1 MKCDDVWPVLE
12 TGNFWERWRARRHL
26 DQCPTCAQAAHRLV
40 QVKRLLAEPE
50 PLSPELRMRWR
61 TAMAGDAPAT
71 LPVARKR
78 SRIVLAAAAAAA
90 AIVVAVVL
98 WPKPARQPNRP
109 ARDVVGMPR
118 FEPNPIEPKREA
130 KRDVGSSPALATV
143 IVETSPIQVKEIDV
157 ADELVR
163 LRHELARSE
172 TEIRKLSDQAK
183 LRQASAQLDLLL
195 AKYTRN

>member
-12 TGNFWERWRARRHL
+12 TGNFWQRWRARRHL
-26 DQCPTCAQAAHRLV
+26 DQCPTCAHAANKLI

-61 TAMAGDAPAT
+61 TAMSADAPAA
-71 LPVARKR
+71 LPVARNR
-78 SRIVLAAAAAAA
+78 SQIVLAAVAAAA
-90 AIVVAVVL
+90 AIVVAVVS
-98 WPKPARQPNRP
+98 WPKPAP
-109 ARDVVGMPR
+109 DVVGMPR

-130 KRDVGSSPALATV
+130 KRDVGSSPAVPTV
-143 IVETSPIQVKEIDV
+143 IVETSPIQVKEID
-157 ADELVR
+157 AAEELVR

-172 TEIRKLSDQAK
+172 TEIRKLAEQAK